1 MHPPTASS
9 LLEKASD
16 DFTAGGEAM
25 REQMLRHLRADMAE
39 EAQARRTQPDK
50 TASDIRMSNYEE
62 YYRRLIH
69 LPQVNKGDNDGT

>member
-1 MHPPTASS
+1 MQLPTASS
-9 LLEKASD
+9 LLEKVSD